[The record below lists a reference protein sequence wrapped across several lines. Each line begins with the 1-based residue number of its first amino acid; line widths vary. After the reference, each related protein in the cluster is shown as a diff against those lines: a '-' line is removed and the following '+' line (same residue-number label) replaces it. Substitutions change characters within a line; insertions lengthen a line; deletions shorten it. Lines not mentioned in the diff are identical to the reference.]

1 MKTMTSI
8 NRSRKPLLPIVTA
21 IAVTNI
27 PESGE
32 FVILL
37 DVVAAII
44 VKIN

>member
-1 MKTMTSI
+1 MKTMIII
-8 NRSRKPLLPIVTA
+8 NSRRNPLLPIVTA

-37 DVVAAII
+37 DVMAAII

>member
-8 NRSRKPLLPIVTA
+8 NSRRKPLLPIITA

-27 PESGE
+27 PE
-32 FVILL
+32 LL
-37 DVVAAII
+37 DVVAARI